1 MSGTCFV
8 CSIKMGKPIIFI
20 ICIGTAL
27 VGNTQIDFCNSAV
40 LVRTQPTASCE
51 NLPNDMR
58 TLVVQS
64 AADKTSSRNQAQRC
78 AMMQRVVPLFE
89 TLDDLDNAGATLQRL
104 LDTPWYRKQLRCTC
118 CSLYSIEVARTCH
131 PDEAFLQLGIP
142 FLHSTQL
149 VSLLGNLDALSY
161 TKPNLSHPRLALVP
175 EAA

>member
-1 MSGTCFV
+1 
-8 CSIKMGKPIIFI
+8 
-20 ICIGTAL
+20 
-27 VGNTQIDFCNSAV
+27 
-40 LVRTQPTASCE
+40 
-51 NLPNDMR
+51 MR

-64 AADKTSSRNQAQRC
+64 AADKTSSRNQAQPC

-118 CSLYSIEVARTCH
+118 CSLYSIEVARTRH

-161 TKPNLSHPRLALVP
+161 TKPICHTLDLLWSQKQLRVFPAYLAQQRYCSKQ
-175 EAA
+175 ASAN